1 MSFGSLL
8 RRLRLLI
15 VAIMLGVSNVIYEE
29 DKMIN
34 ESYPQTEQEQN
45 DEAQLAFKNN
55 G

>member
-1 MSFGSLL
+1 MSIGLLL

-15 VAIMLGVSNVIYEE
+15 VAIMLGLSNVIYEE

-34 ESYPQTEQEQN
+34 GSCPQREQEQN
-45 DEAQLAFKNN
+45 DEALGAFKNN

>member
-1 MSFGSLL
+1 MNIGSLL

-34 ESYPQTEQEQN
+34 ESYPQMEQEQN
-45 DEAQLAFKNN
+45 NEARDAFKNN

>member
-1 MSFGSLL
+1 MNIGSLL

-15 VAIMLGVSNVIYEE
+15 VAIMIGVSNVIYEE

-34 ESYPQTEQEQN
+34 ECYPQTEQEQN
-45 DEAQLAFKNN
+45 DEALEAFKNN

>member
-1 MSFGSLL
+1 MSIGSLL
-8 RRLRLLI
+8 RRPRLLI

-45 DEAQLAFKNN
+45 DEAQHAFKNN